1 MDFGNRTRGEKIK
14 ASPRDTGTGHIVIES
29 IVLHSIYTILKVE
42 SESKESRKRD
52 CRGTGER
59 NAALEAFTGA
69 PLRIPAPPP
78 RRSRRIPPLHLDVCP
93 ANQNVSLSYVSVLRN
108 APLLVEIQGQVMLN
122 VGSCLMNYHQV
133 AGLLC
138 TVKWLKQV

>member
-1 MDFGNRTRGEKIK
+1 MDFGDRTRGEKIK

-42 SESKESRKRD
+42 SESKESRKRVE
-52 CRGTGER
+52 RGIVVEQEKGTQ
-59 NAALEAFTGA
+59 LSKPPSFTGA

-108 APLLVEIQGQVMLN
+108 APLLVEIDL
-122 VGSCLMNYHQV
+122 
-133 AGLLC
+133 
-138 TVKWLKQV
+138 W